1 VTLYTGTVGCPRCSA
16 EVAEDQAPGGCPA
29 CLAGGTPVN
38 LVPRYRRLDG
48 PLPFDGSQPGLFGW
62 RALLPIADS
71 TRPVSL
77 GEGGTP
83 LVAAPA
89 LASWLGVRSVLVKD
103 ESQNPT
109 WSYKDRLAA
118 VAVTKAVELGKDTV
132 VVASS
137 GNHGA
142 AVAAY
147 AAAARIRCVVLSTA
161 AVAPAMSAL
170 LRIYGSELYLVETA
184 ADRWRVMAEGVR
196 RLGWFPVSGYQAPPV
211 GSVPFGVD
219 AYKTIAYEIQA
230 QLGPAVPGWVAVPV
244 AYADGLA
251 GIERGYQ
258 DLLTCGSIPRAPR
271 MLAAEPLGAHAGAL
285 RHGAQ
290 AAGEPVTR
298 RATVAFS
305 TASPWATYQGLH
317 ALRRSRGTA
326 EGDISDAA
334 ILAAQATTARRAG
347 IYMETASAASIAALH
362 RLATRGTLSHHDDVL
377 IVNTSSGL
385 KTTDQTQATLAP
397 PPTIQPTLTALL
409 AARRP
414 HA

>member
-1 VTLYTGTVGCPRCSA
+1 VTLYTATVGCPRCSI
-16 EVAEDQAPGGCPA
+16 ELPEDQAVGGCPSCMA
-29 CLAGGTPVN
+29 EGMPVN
-38 LVPRYRRLDG
+38 LVPRYR
-48 PLPFDGSQPGLFGW
+48 PLQGAIPVDRSQPGLFGW
-62 RALLPIADS
+62 RALLPLADS

-89 LASWLGVRSVLVKD
+89 LASRLGVRSVLVKD

-147 AAAARIRCVVLSTA
+147 AAAAGIRCVVLSTR
-161 AVAPAMSAL
+161 AVPPAMSTL
-170 LRIYGSELYLVETA
+170 LRIYGSQLYLVETA

-196 RLGWFPVSGYQAPPV
+196 QLGWFPISGYQAPPV
-211 GSVPFGVD
+211 GSVPFGIE

-230 QLGPAVPGWVAVPV
+230 QLGPAVPSWVAVPV

-251 GIERGYQ
+251 GIERGYR
-258 DLLTCGSIPRAPR
+258 DLLNCGSIGRSPR
-271 MLAAEPLGAHAGAL
+271 MLAAEPLGAHADAL
-285 RHGAQ
+285 RRGQ
-290 AAGEPVTR
+290 QITGPVKR

-305 TASPWATYQGLH
+305 TGSPWATYQGLDS
-317 ALRRSRGTA
+317 LRHSRGLA
-326 EGDISDAA
+326 EGDISDAG
-334 ILAAQATTARRAG
+334 ILAAQARVAECAG
-347 IYMETASAASIAALH
+347 IYMETASAASMVALE
-362 RLATRGTLSHHDDVL
+362 RLAARGTLGHHDDVL

-385 KTTDQTQATLAP
+385 KTTEETQAILAP
-397 PPTIQPTLTALL
+397 PPNIQPSLSALL
-409 AARRP
+409 EARG
-414 HA
+414 

>member
-1 VTLYTGTVGCPRCSA
+1 MTLYTATVGCPRCA
-16 EVAEDQAPGGCPA
+16 IELPEDQAIGGCPS
-29 CLAGGTPVN
+29 CLAEGIPVN
-38 LVPRYRRLDG
+38 LVPRYQPLDG
-48 PLPFDGSQPGLFGW
+48 SIPVDRSQPGLFGW

-89 LASWLGVRSVLVKD
+89 LASRLGVRSVLVKD

-132 VVASS
+132 VVGSS

-147 AAAARIRCVVLSTA
+147 AAAAGIKCVVLSTRT
-161 AVAPAMSAL
+161 VPPVMSTL
-170 LRIYGSELYLVETA
+170 LRIYGSRLYLVETA
-184 ADRWRVMAEGVR
+184 TDRWRVIAEGVE

-211 GSVPFGVD
+211 GSVPFGIE

-230 QLGPAVPGWVAVPV
+230 QLGAAVPSWVVVPV
-244 AYADGLA
+244 AYADGLS
-251 GIERGYQ
+251 GIERGYR
-258 DLLTCGSIPRAPR
+258 DLFGCGSIGRSPR
-271 MLAAEPLGAHAGAL
+271 MLAVEPIGAHAEAL
-285 RHGAQ
+285 RQGKEI
-290 AAGEPVTR
+290 AGPVER

-305 TASPWATYQGLH
+305 TGSLWGTYQGLD
-317 ALRRSRGTA
+317 ALRHSRGAA
-326 EGDISDAA
+326 EGDISDAD
-334 ILAAQATTARRAG
+334 ILAAQARTAACAG
-347 IYMETASAASIAALH
+347 IYMETASAASMVALE
-362 RLATRGTLSHHDDVL
+362 RLAARGALRHDDDVL

-385 KTTDQTQATLAP
+385 KTVEQTQAILDEP
-397 PPTIQPTLTALL
+397 NNIQPSLSALL
-409 AARRP
+409 EASQ
-414 HA
+414 